1 MAALGL
7 GPEEV
12 KWTHAYKSTFEKNLF
27 SPTDSH
33 GNKRVILIG
42 GDDKEVPISLSFKSF
57 FVMSHI
63 IEIRQ

>member
-1 MAALGL
+1 MGT
-7 GPEEV
+7 EEV

-42 GDDKEVPISLSFKSF
+42 GDDKEVVPLLPLSCFT
-57 FVMSHI
+57 